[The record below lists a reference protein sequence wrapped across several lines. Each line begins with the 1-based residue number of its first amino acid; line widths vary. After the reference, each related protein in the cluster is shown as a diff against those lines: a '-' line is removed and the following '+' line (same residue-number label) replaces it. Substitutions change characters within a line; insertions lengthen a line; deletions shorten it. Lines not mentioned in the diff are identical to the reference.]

1 MIIIGAKGLAKELLT
16 VLHWDGKA
24 NNIFLFDNV
33 NKDVPD
39 IMYDRFKVIRTW
51 ENLKEHFYLESPE
64 FALGVGSHKA
74 RSLCAGKAASLG
86 GKLCSIVSS
95 RSLIGAYGVEI
106 KDGVCILSHATI
118 TADVLIGRGSLVNK
132 AAIISH
138 DVSIGEFCIISPGA
152 KVLGNAKVG
161 DRTDP
166 APLPEAPA
174 PQLPLPELERSL
186 RGCPGA
192 AGQPA
197 GALDRRSAQRGPA
210 QAAPAGRSNR
220 PAAQPGPGGGSAGSA
235 GGPRWPV
242 AGAVV

>member
-39 IMYDRFKVIRTW
+39 IMYDRFKVIKTW

-95 RSLIGAYGVEI
+95 RSLIGTYGVEI

-161 DRTDP
+161 DRTEVG
-166 APLPEAPA
+166 ANAVILPGIEV
-174 PQLPLPELERSL
+174 
-186 RGCPGA
+186 GCNCQIG
-192 AGQPA
+192 
-197 GALDRRSAQRGPA
+197 
-210 QAAPAGRSNR
+210 
-220 PAAQPGPGGGSAGSA
+220 
-235 GGPRWPV
+235 
-242 AGAVV
+242 AGAVVTKNIPDGYTVAGIPAKPLERKNPK